1 MKIQISLSLNEVRTL
16 QKVVTALGG
25 KTKDITSKVEG
36 YGAVTNEVEYG
47 LNGLELTTK
56 IDENFVTDVYGVV
69 IKHAPAIKGV
79 ITMAK
84 GLYETYMSLCMGMA
98 KDIQEVSAKY
108 FKA

>member
-69 IKHAPAIKGV
+69 IKHSSAIRGV
-79 ITMAK
+79 IATAK
-84 GLYETYMSLCMGMA
+84 GLYETYMALCLGMT
-98 KDIQEVSAKY
+98 KDLKEVSEKY